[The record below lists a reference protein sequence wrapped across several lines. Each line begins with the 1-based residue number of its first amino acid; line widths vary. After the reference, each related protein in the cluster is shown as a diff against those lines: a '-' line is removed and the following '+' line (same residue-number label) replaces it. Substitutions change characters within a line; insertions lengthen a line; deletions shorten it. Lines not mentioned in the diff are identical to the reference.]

1 MKADTVEERVE
12 VGVGVG
18 VDIGKVMERKLN
30 ISFPNLDDLN
40 ILVGTFDD

>member
-12 VGVGVG
+12 VGVG

-30 ISFPNLDDLN
+30 IPFPSLDDLN
-40 ILVGTFDD
+40 ILVSTFDD